1 MALSPIEALLR
12 IQGERQDVQKAL
24 APSMYQVGKK
34 MKKKGRKA
42 AWGAKIGEHALPFLA
57 DLGIKTALNLIAP
70 GMGSL
75 YAAAKKVPV
84 LKAAGKGT
92 LAAYG
97 HKLGG
102 EFAAGQVGVP
112 DTEKLMKKYLGETAS
127 GTQAMRFGRGAVESI
142 EGQKG
147 LQLEALQ
154 ESIRSG
160 ATTAGLKTAGQS
172 LLGDLS
178 KARKTRILKDTGEVP
193 TGGGPYDVLSD
204 IRKGEGSL
212 TAGDYLTAMQEG
224 AGEDIKSLFDISP
237 IQEELGKGR
246 LFQTG
251 REARRM
257 AADFGD
263 IEQWYSGDHKVQEM
277 PGLDEWTAGDTRP
290 TRLKGPRPFEMDT
303 TGIEF
308 GQVEPGFQLAEE
320 SRALKTGMP
329 GYKPKYDIPSEPWAS
344 PTALSDLAGR
354 PELAMEQV
362 GLGRP
367 RPEGEYFG
375 RKPLDIM
382 SDQFIGGDTTGQ
394 AGIYGQSL
402 FPEGRTPEWRTKA
415 LEELNIPP
423 MPSEETFATA
433 NQSMQN
439 LGLFG
444 GPMPT
449 PEQLDPSIAQARPI
463 FATSRGAL
471 DIMGGDTPYKKSIG
485 YGKLM
490 ETLGESQMKRAEGL
504 SNVRGMSMYDF
515 SPMFKRQSN
524 LTGTGFL
531 PNLGGNWRGY

>member
-34 MKKKGRKA
+34 MGKKGKKA

-57 DLGIKTALNLIAP
+57 DLALSAALNAIAP

-147 LQLEALQ
+147 LQLEALE

-178 KARKTRILKDTGEVP
+178 KARKTRIGADA
-193 TGGGPYDVLSD
+193 GGGPSDILSD
-204 IRKGEGSL
+204 IRKGKGDLS
-212 TAGDYLTAMQEG
+212 ADDYLTAITEG
-224 AGEDIKSLFDISP
+224 GREDVKSLFDISP

-257 AADFGD
+257 AADVGGIDQWMATDVGD
-263 IEQWYSGDHKVQEM
+263 IEQWYSGDHDVQKMPGMDEYTAQGPVKRLEM
-277 PGLDEWTAGDTRP
+277 PSPIGKDVAHPVTGESV
-290 TRLKGPRPFEMDT
+290 MDT
-303 TGIEF
+303 YLG
-308 GQVEPGFQLAEE
+308 GMKSGE
-320 SRALKTGMP
+320 S
-329 GYKPKYDIPSEPWAS
+329 
-344 PTALSDLAGR
+344 
-354 PELAMEQV
+354 ELAMQQL
-362 GLGRP
+362 GLSGALP
-367 RPEGEYFG
+367 QAQFPKASFG
-375 RKPLDIM
+375 TTPSEIMRGPQQDI
-382 SDQFIGGDTTGQ
+382 SD
-394 AGIYGQSL
+394 L
-402 FPEGRTPEWRTKA
+402 FPTPEFA
-415 LEELNIPP
+415 QAPP
-423 MPSEETFATA
+423 SMRFQDIRKQSYLFPAPESVDMPDVSRISDESI
-433 NQSMQN
+433 QGSMSN
-439 LGLFG
+439 LGLLG
-444 GPMPT
+444 STPT

-471 DIMGGDTPYKKSIG
+471 DMMGGDTPYKKSIG

-490 ETLGESQMKRAEGL
+490 DTLGQSQMKRAEGL
-504 SNVRGMSMYDF
+504 SDARTAQMWKQFLNPNLGNQPR
-515 SPMFKRQSN
+515 SPYTK
-524 LTGTGFL
+524 TGTGFL